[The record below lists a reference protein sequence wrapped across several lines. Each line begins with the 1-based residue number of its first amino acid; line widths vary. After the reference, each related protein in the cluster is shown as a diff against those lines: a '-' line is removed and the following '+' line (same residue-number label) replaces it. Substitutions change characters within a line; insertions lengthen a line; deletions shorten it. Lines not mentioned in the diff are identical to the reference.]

1 HQTKAAEHARAERR
15 RRNQRIVDV
24 GGGPV
29 YAGDCRKMAAE
40 RVINEAAKQEAAVAA
55 RHQKALVKQFNTWKR
70 ILSNVRNWGKR
81 SSRRHREGLLATRSR
96 SHITVFDG
104 PVIKTLSDELTRW
117 EYRVINPAL
126 AERFQDLYK
135 ESIQKLEQRG
145 KFRARRSIIESSI
158 PALEVAYV
166 NGGGMDP
173 YTRHLQQKG
182 DAPTLSSFPE
192 EKQAIIQVQDSQ
204 FHVHETQLEVTPIGS
219 DDEGYSSPILEFYD
233 AISPGQADWAC
244 ER

>member
-1 HQTKAAEHARAERR
+1 
-15 RRNQRIVDV
+15 
-24 GGGPV
+24 
-29 YAGDCRKMAAE
+29 M
-40 RVINEAAKQEAAVAA
+40 
-55 RHQKALVKQFNTWKR
+55 
-70 ILSNVRNWGKR
+70 
-81 SSRRHREGLLATRSR
+81 
-96 SHITVFDG
+96 
-104 PVIKTLSDELTRW
+104 
-117 EYRVINPAL
+117 
-126 AERFQDLYK
+126 
-135 ESIQKLEQRG
+135 
-145 KFRARRSIIESSI
+145 ESSI

-182 DAPTLSSFPE
+182 DAPTL
-192 EKQAIIQVQDSQ
+192 Q